1 MNVTRLYQAVR
12 RTFASFHSLR
22 IKEFTVTDRNVAPVM
37 VETAQALNKACSS
50 MLNAGIIGMDTE
62 FVRTRNFFPKL
73 GLIQVSTWKEI
84 YLIDPLALE
93 TLEPLA
99 EVLTSQD
106 VLKIFHSCDE
116 DLEVLSFLC
125 GTPPGPIFDT
135 QVAAAYCGHGFQIGY
150 QGLVQAVL
158 DVELDKGET
167 RSAWLKRPLTSSQ
180 VKYAAMDVACL
191 IPIYARLVKQLK
203 DMGRITWVEEEM
215 DILRREAC
223 AEITPDEYYTTLGYA
238 WQYKGRDL
246 AVLKSL
252 FEWRECMAAAS
263 DLPRNFLMKNKVV
276 RSIADKKPRSLR
288 ALSVITDVRP
298 SIVRKHGKDITGRI
312 RAALEL
318 PLEACPEELP
328 KPPNPRKIGKIVE
341 RLKPIVQEEAERLA
355 LPTELVARRRCL
367 TELAK
372 NYLQGVTDDTI
383 MPERL
388 AGWRKQEFGDR
399 LLQALK
405 K

>member
-1 MNVTRLYQAVR
+1 
-12 RTFASFHSLR
+12 LR
-22 IKEFTVTDRNVAPVM
+22 IKEFTTTDRNVAPCM
-37 VETAQALNKACSS
+37 VESARGLEKACRA
-50 MLNAGIIGMDTE
+50 MLNAGIVGMDTE

-84 YLIDPLALE
+84 FLVDPLALE

-99 EVLTSQD
+99 EVLTSED

-150 QGLVQAVL
+150 QGLVQEVL

-167 RSAWLKRPLTSSQ
+167 RSAWLRRPLTSKQ

-203 DMGRITWVEEEM
+203 DMGRISWVEEEM
-215 DILRREAC
+215 DILRREA
-223 AEITPDEYYTTLGYA
+223 AEEVTPENYYKTLGYA
-238 WQYKGRDL
+238 WQYKGREL
-246 AVLKSL
+246 AVLQTL
-252 FEWRECMAAAS
+252 FEWRESMAAAC

-276 RSIADKKPRSLR
+276 RSIADKRPRSLR
-288 ALSVITDVRP
+288 ALSVISEVRP
-298 SIVRKHGKDITGRI
+298 SVVRKHGKDITTRI
-312 RAALEL
+312 RRAMEL
-318 PLEACPEELP
+318 APEDCPP
-328 KPPNPRKIGKIVE
+328 SMSKPPNPRKIGKIVE
-341 RLKPIVQEEAERLA
+341 RLKPIVQEEAARLQ
-355 LPTELVARRRCL
+355 LPAELVARRRCL
-367 TELAK
+367 NDLAR
-372 NYLQGVTDDTI
+372 NHLLGCEDL
-383 MPERL
+383 MPTRL
-388 AGWRKQEFGDR
+388 AGWRNDEFGER
-399 LLQALK
+399 LLNALK

>member
-22 IKEFTVTDRNVAPVM
+22 IKEFTVTDRNVAPLM
-37 VETAQALNKACSS
+37 VETGPDLKKACRA
-50 MLNAGIIGMDTE
+50 MLNAGIVGMDTE

-84 YLIDPLALE
+84 FLIDPLALE
-93 TLEPLA
+93 TLEPFA

-116 DLEVLSFLC
+116 DLEVLSYLC
-125 GTPPGPIFDT
+125 GTPPGPLFDT
-135 QVAAAYCGHGFQIGY
+135 QVAAAFCGHGFQIGY
-150 QGLVQAVL
+150 QGLVQEVL
-158 DVELDKGET
+158 GVELDKGET

-203 DMGRITWVEEEM
+203 DAGRVAWVEEEM
-215 DILRREAC
+215 DILRRAAC
-223 AEITPDEYYTTLGYA
+223 EEVSPSEYYKTLGYA
-238 WQYKGRDL
+238 WQYKERDL
-246 AVLKSL
+246 AVLQTL
-252 FEWRECMAAAS
+252 FEWREKMAAAC
-263 DLPRNFLMKNKVV
+263 DLPRNFLMQNKVV
-276 RSIADKKPRSLR
+276 RSIADSKPRSLR
-288 ALSVITDVRP
+288 ALSVLADVKP
-298 SIVRKHGKDITGRI
+298 SIVRKYGKDITTRI
-312 RAALEL
+312 RAAMEL
-318 PLEACPEELP
+318 PPEECPTPLP

-341 RLKPIVQEEAERLA
+341 KLKPVVQEEAQRLG

-367 TELAK
+367 TDLAC
-372 NYLQGVTDDTI
+372 NHLLGRIDI
-383 MPERL
+383 LPERL
-388 AGWRKQEFGDR
+388 AGWRNREFGGR
-399 LLQALK
+399 LLDTLK